1 MNILPLFIVI
11 PLGFAFLLPFLA
23 KLWRNIPDIIGNL
36 ATLILTI
43 MTFWMLGSFNH
54 TIVFYAGGW
63 QPVNHI
69 PIGISMVADGLSLF
83 MLLIINFVG
92 LMVTIYSVDYMRH
105 YTDKV
110 KYYILFLLMIAGL
123 NGVVLAGDFFNMFVF
138 LEISAI
144 ASYSLVAFGVGAEEL
159 EASFKYQVLGGTAS
173 AFILFAIAI
182 LYRVTGTLNMADASK
197 MISNTGMNSALMF
210 TAILFF
216 VGFSLKA
223 ALIPFHAWLPDAH
236 PSAPA
241 PISAMLSGVVIKV
254 LGVYALI
261 RIFFNVF
268 GISQFKFLSL
278 MLLVF
283 GTLSMVVGGILAV
296 GQKDVKRMLAY
307 SSISQIGCVIFAL
320 GLGTS
325 LGYFAALFHMMNHA
339 AFKSLLFLDSG
350 AIVYRTGTR
359 DMEKMGG
366 LGDVMPLTSGTSLI
380 GSLSISGIPPFAGFW
395 SKLLIVIAAVQSKHF
410 ILALVFV
417 LVSIITIVYFM
428 KFNKMV
434 FQGKLNKIFQ
444 DIKEVPVMMSI
455 PMVILAILSIT
466 MGLLL
471 IPGLKTMILSPAAN
485 IIAGGLN
492 YVQMVLGG

>member
-1 MNILPLFIVI
+1 MNIIPLFIVI
-11 PLGFAFLLPFLA
+11 PLGAAFLLPFLA
-23 KLWRNIPDIIGNL
+23 KLWRNIPDVIGNVV
-36 ATLILTI
+36 TLTLTILTLG
-43 MTFWMLGSFNH
+43 MLGSFDH
-54 TIVFYAGGW
+54 TTVFYAGGW
-63 QPVNHI
+63 EPVNNI

-92 LMVTIYSVDYMRH
+92 LMVTIYSVEYMRH

-123 NGVVLAGDFFNMFVF
+123 NGVVLAGDLFNMFVF

-182 LYRVTGTLNMADASK
+182 IYRVTGTLNMADASK
-197 MISNTGMNSALMF
+197 IISSTGMNSALIF

-254 LGVYALI
+254 LGVYALV

-268 GISQFKFLSL
+268 GISLFKSLPL
-278 MLLVF
+278 MLIIL
-283 GTLSMVVGGILAV
+283 GTVSMVAGAILAV

-307 SSISQIGCVIFAL
+307 SSISQIGCVVLAF
-320 GLGTS
+320 GLATP
-325 LGYFAALFHMMNHA
+325 LGYLAAVFHMINHA

-350 AIVYRTGTR
+350 AIVFRTENR

-366 LGDVMPLTSGTSLI
+366 LREVMPITSGTSLI
-380 GSLSISGIPPFAGFW
+380 ASLSISGIPPFAGFW
-395 SKLLIVIAAVQSKHF
+395 SKLLIIIAAVQSRHF
-410 ILALVFV
+410 FLALTVV
-417 LVSIITIVYFM
+417 MVSIITTVYFM
-428 KFNKMV
+428 KFNRMV
-434 FQGKLNKIFQ
+434 FLGKLKEISK
-444 DIKEVPVMMSI
+444 DVREVPFLMSL
-455 PMVILAILSIT
+455 PLVILAILSIA
-466 MGLLL
+466 MGLIL
-471 IPGLKTMILSPAAN
+471 IPQIRVVLLTPVVN
-485 IIAGGLN
+485 VIAGGVN